1 MQIFSVLGGVSSLLQ
16 PTFFFFF
23 LFACLMGKFNGKF
36 AKLQGEM
43 SQQGDKTLNYLSR
56 LLFGASW
63 KFHLV
68 VNHWNCK
75 EEKNNNNL
83 KCICE
88 AHLIARKQKTKYSS
102 CSSLHSSVILLIIRN
117 PKEHSWHK
125 GGAICVAMWET
136 WFDTGP
142 DSSPHATTTHTH
154 TQQPLRDYRHYASNT
169 AHSFAASGLKTSC

>member
-16 PTFFFFF
+16 PISFF
-23 LFACLMGKFNGKF
+23 LVACLMGKFNGKF
-36 AKLQGEM
+36 AKLQGEL
-43 SQQGDKTLNYLSR
+43 SQQGDKTLNYISR

-63 KFHLV
+63 KSHLV
-68 VNHWNCK
+68 VNHSNCK
-75 EEKNNNNL
+75 EENYLNL
-83 KCICE
+83 KYTFA
-88 AHLIARKQKTKYSS
+88 AHLIARKQKTKSSS

-142 DSSPHATTTHTH
+142 DSSPHATATHTH
-154 TQQPLRDYRHYASNT
+154 TQQPLRDYRYWASNT